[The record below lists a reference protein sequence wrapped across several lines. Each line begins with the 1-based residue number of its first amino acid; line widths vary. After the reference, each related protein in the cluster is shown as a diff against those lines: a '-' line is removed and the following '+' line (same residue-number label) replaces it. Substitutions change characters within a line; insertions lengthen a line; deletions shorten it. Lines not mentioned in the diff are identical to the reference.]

1 MGWFSN
7 LFNSGVTDSHNPHL
21 KRFAQLGDESKAT
34 DKSVI
39 DQYIRSKKGLGEK
52 PDKSG
57 SGLYDSTGSYHDFVY
72 SPVSTNKL
80 ARVNSYR
87 NMAMYAEVGNAI
99 DEISEAMLNYDE
111 NGKIVN
117 LIINNSRLSANA
129 QDEIQKEFDIYMDLY
144 NLEQNFDEY
153 ARSFLT
159 DGELAFENIID
170 EESPE
175 DGFIAVRPIES
186 TSYEFLVNIETFEKE
201 GIYVFNNPTFDAF
214 DAFSNNLG
222 DIGTQKRGNHQSF
235 NAKAGEMSSSL
246 ESVYG
251 SEGVGLHWNQITFID
266 TGDYDSTKL
275 VIRPVLEKARK
286 AYKQLTLIEDA
297 ILIYRLVRAPE
308 RLVFNVNTGTLPR
321 ARAEEEVKKM
331 MSRFQTKQFYDPA
344 TGDVTNDYDAFQ
356 FLESYWFPKPEGS
369 GGTEVS
375 SVGNAQFWTELPD
388 LDYFRSKLFESLKVP
403 FTRYKDATVKYE
415 KEGSLSYE
423 EYRFSKFVVR
433 LQNRFSTGFLEG
445 FKNHLLLKGMWEEY
459 DLIERDLKIKFTSP
473 TSFELY
479 EQQRLLKIKFENY
492 DLVTNNHPEF
502 AKSEAMRKYLGFSD
516 ADIQKNKTASEEQA
530 VWEGYIEWRKSEV
543 AKNGIL
549 EKVTKLE
556 LPKEEEEEGL

>member
-1 MGWFSN
+1 MGWLKNMFS
-7 LFNSGVTDSHNPHL
+7 SGLVDSNNPQL
-21 KRFAQLGDESKAT
+21 KRFAQLGDESKNS
-34 DKSVI
+34 DHSVI
-39 DQYIRSKKGLGEK
+39 DQYIKSKNGTGEK
-52 PDKSG
+52 PGQDGG

-80 ARVNSYR
+80 TRINSYR
-87 NMAMYAEVGNAI
+87 GMAEYAEVGNAV

-117 LIINNSRLSANA
+117 LIINNKSLSATER
-129 QDEIQKEFDIYMDLY
+129 DEIQKEFDIFMDLY

-153 ARSFLT
+153 ARSFVV
-159 DGELAFENIID
+159 DGEIAFENIID
-170 EESPE
+170 PE
-175 DGFIAVRPIES
+175 KPDDGFIATRLIDP
-186 TSYEFLVNIETFEKE
+186 TTFEFLVNVETFEKQ
-201 GIYVFNNPTFDAF
+201 GIYVFDNPSHANFDE
-214 DAFSNNLG
+214 FSNNIGELG
-222 DIGTQKRGNHQSF
+222 NKKGQKTF
-235 NAKAGEMSSSL
+235 NSKNNSNSTSDMYSQD
-246 ESVYG
+246 
-251 SEGVGLHWNQITFID
+251 GVSLHWNQITFID
-266 TGDYDSTKL
+266 TGAYDPSKL

-321 ARAEEEVKKM
+321 ARAEEEVKTM
-331 MSRFQTKQFYDPA
+331 MQRFQTKQFYDPA

-375 SVGNAQFWTELPD
+375 SIGNAQFWTELPD

-403 FTRYKDATVKYE
+403 FSRYSDATVKFE
-415 KEGSLSYE
+415 KEGSLSYD
-423 EYRFSKFVVR
+423 EYRFSKFIVR
-433 LQNRFSTGFLEG
+433 LQNRFSAGFLEG
-445 FKNHLLLKGMWEEY
+445 FKNHLLLKKMWEQY
-459 DLIERDLKIKFTSP
+459 GLIERDLKVKFTSP

-502 AKSEAMRKYLGFSD
+502 AKTEAMRKYLGFT
-516 ADIQKNKTASEEQA
+516 DIEIEQNRLSSEKEA
-530 VWEGYIEWRKSEV
+530 VWEGYLEFKKGEV
-543 AKNGIL
+543 AKNGIIQ
-549 EKVTKLE
+549 EVTKLE
-556 LPKEEEEEGL
+556 LPKEEEDQ